1 MIKTLEW
8 LKNSNSGCREDKKL
22 ESGSVTESESRVYY
36 DRGSRNNTY
45 DIRTSLLDS
54 LLNSDKGFL
63 GACKNGLSLCTH
75 KPSDQQRPFEAPDG
89 CVIIST
95 EDLSYVSHS
104 PIKSKSDSIVVSM
117 CVPGDIGTVKL
128 NKYSLEKMGLVNFEG
143 KSMVS
148 FLTAGEGMNVAIF
161 TGSDFEGDSYIL
173 SGDSRKRRTFLHNWK
188 HSSNDNVQSLIIHS
202 VSTAKLSHTT
212 SFPLSPRSCDC
223 IEDAGDW

>member
-1 MIKTLEW
+1 
-8 LKNSNSGCREDKKL
+8 
-22 ESGSVTESESRVYY
+22 
-36 DRGSRNNTY
+36 
-45 DIRTSLLDS
+45 
-54 LLNSDKGFL
+54 
-63 GACKNGLSLCTH
+63 
-75 KPSDQQRPFEAPDG
+75 
-89 CVIIST
+89 
-95 EDLSYVSHS
+95 
-104 PIKSKSDSIVVSM
+104 M

-128 NKYSLEKMGLVNFEG
+128 NKYSLEKMGLVNFEGDFYCIITFMIRLHKMIVYTG

-212 SFPLSPRSCDC
+212 SFPLSPRS
-223 IEDAGDW
+223 